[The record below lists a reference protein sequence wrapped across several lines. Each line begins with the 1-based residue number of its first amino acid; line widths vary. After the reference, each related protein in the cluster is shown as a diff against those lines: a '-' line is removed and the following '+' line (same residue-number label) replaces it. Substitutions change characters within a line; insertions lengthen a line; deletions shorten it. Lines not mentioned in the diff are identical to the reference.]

1 MEQGGT
7 LNIKNLIKIMD
18 YTKESI
24 LKCTFLDDMNFK
36 YTLDFTDQYNDYV
49 YRVVISK
56 TPQIFDGVYNYFTTI
71 HNTGTKT
78 RITSTYITLDKIKNI
93 DSFIEFITNEIG

>member
-7 LNIKNLIKIMD
+7 LNIKNLIKILD
-18 YTKESI
+18 YTENRI

-36 YTLDFTDQYNDYV
+36 YTLDFKDPFNDV

-56 TPQIFDGVYNYFTTI
+56 TPQIFDGVYHYFTTI
-71 HNTGTKT
+71 HNTKPKK

-93 DSFIEFITNEIG
+93 DSFIEFIIDEIG